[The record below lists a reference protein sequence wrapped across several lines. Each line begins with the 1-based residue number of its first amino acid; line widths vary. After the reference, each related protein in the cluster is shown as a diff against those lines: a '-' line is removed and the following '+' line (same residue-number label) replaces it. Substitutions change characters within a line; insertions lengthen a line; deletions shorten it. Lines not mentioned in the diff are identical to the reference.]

1 MPKKRKKR
9 RSRKRKS
16 NRTSFPLGLY
26 LVIGCLSAGI
36 IWLIS
41 IRIPPETVLPTP
53 ATLAQATPD
62 PESAITEVA
71 KKLGVTPPRI
81 TKTKEKSKQ
90 QYRLPIDRDKM
101 DLTYANMIVKS
112 ELENRGA
119 KLTSGKAADNKQ
131 ILTFKQGRKD
141 VEVNLYYDKAP
152 VKAKTNPK
160 YIAIVVDDFGS
171 VQGDLLQG
179 FLSLPAEVT
188 FAIFPG
194 MAHSVQTMEQAR
206 GQSRE
211 TLIHVPMEPIGYPR
225 VNPGE
230 NPILVQM
237 GQNEVEKL
245 LNRHFSELPYCL
257 GINNHMGSL
266 ATTDAAVMGHVMK
279 ILRDKNKV
287 FLDSRTSNVS
297 IAYQTAQKH
306 HIPAYRNDIFLD
318 APDISQA
325 TMEKKL
331 EQIKNLSA
339 SRNYII
345 AITHCHSHEKLQY
358 LRTFISRLQAEGFT
372 LIPLSQYGKY
382 DVPPIS

>member
-9 RSRKRKS
+9 KSRKRKS

-26 LVIGCLSAGI
+26 LVIGCLSTGI

-152 VKAKTNPK
+152 VK
-160 YIAIVVDDFGS
+160 
-171 VQGDLLQG
+171 
-179 FLSLPAEVT
+179 
-188 FAIFPG
+188 
-194 MAHSVQTMEQAR
+194 
-206 GQSRE
+206 
-211 TLIHVPMEPIGYPR
+211 
-225 VNPGE
+225 
-230 NPILVQM
+230 
-237 GQNEVEKL
+237 
-245 LNRHFSELPYCL
+245 
-257 GINNHMGSL
+257 
-266 ATTDAAVMGHVMK
+266 
-279 ILRDKNKV
+279 
-287 FLDSRTSNVS
+287 
-297 IAYQTAQKH
+297 
-306 HIPAYRNDIFLD
+306 
-318 APDISQA
+318 
-325 TMEKKL
+325 
-331 EQIKNLSA
+331 
-339 SRNYII
+339 
-345 AITHCHSHEKLQY
+345 
-358 LRTFISRLQAEGFT
+358 
-372 LIPLSQYGKY
+372 
-382 DVPPIS
+382 